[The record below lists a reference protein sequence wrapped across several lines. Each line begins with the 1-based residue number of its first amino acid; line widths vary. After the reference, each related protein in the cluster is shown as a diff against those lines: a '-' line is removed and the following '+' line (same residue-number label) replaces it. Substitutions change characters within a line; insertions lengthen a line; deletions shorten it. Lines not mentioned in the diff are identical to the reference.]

1 MTHGERE
8 FADIPWETGNPNA
21 LCQNARTM
29 TQPPRAYL
37 HVGLPKTGTSFL
49 QSHLWDSPTQL
60 AAVGVRMVPEGRGE
74 SFTLMRAVRG
84 QLDAEGKAGRAARAV
99 DNLKALVR
107 RAEEPTLLLSQESL
121 GGAEP
126 QEADALIRCFE
137 GREVHVVVTAR
148 DVARQLP
155 SAWQQRVKAKGD
167 INFLD
172 YLEAVRDRSG
182 AGKTFWSTQDLLAT
196 LESWGSGLPP
206 ERVHLVLV
214 PPRSADRN
222 LLAERFGSVVGVD
235 FDTLV
240 AEDLRPNYSLDPAQV
255 ELVRRVNKVEGLV
268 GSRVEHARTVKQ
280 FFSAQ
285 VLAPRR
291 GPSAKTPLSMAD
303 WCRDLA
309 QEQIAHIEK
318 RGFHVV
324 GDLDELMPRE
334 EDFGPELGE
343 IADTDVAA
351 AAVPAIADLLSKHNE
366 QEAEL
371 ARLRAENETLT
382 AALEEAQEGSNPVES
397 LIGAVKR
404 RRTGRG

>member
-1 MTHGERE
+1 
-8 FADIPWETGNPNA
+8 
-21 LCQNARTM
+21 M
-29 TQPPRAYL
+29 TQRARAFL

-99 DNLKALVR
+99 DGLRRLVG
-107 RAEEPTLLLSQESL
+107 RATEPTLLLSQESL

-126 QEADALIRCFE
+126 EEAEALMACFAE
-137 GREVHVVVTAR
+137 REVHVVVTAR

-167 INFLD
+167 ITFPD
-172 YLEAVRDRSG
+172 YLDGVRSRSG
-182 AGKTFWSTQDLLAT
+182 AGKTFWSTQDLVAT
-196 LESWGSGLPP
+196 LESWGSRLPP
-206 ERVHLVLV
+206 ERVHVVLV
-214 PPRSADRN
+214 PPRTADRN
-222 LLAERFGSVVGVD
+222 LLAERFGGVVGVD

-291 GPSAKTPLSMAD
+291 GSSAKTPVSMAD
-303 WCRDLA
+303 WCRELGR
-309 QEQIAHIEK
+309 EQVSFIEQ
-318 RGFHVV
+318 RGFDVV
-324 GDLDELMPRE
+324 GDLEELLPRD
-334 EDFGPELGE
+334 EDFGPELRDVDD
-343 IADTDVAA
+343 ADVAA
-351 AAVPAIADLLSKHNE
+351 AAVPAIADLLTRHNE

-371 ARLRAENETLT
+371 ARLRADNEKLT
-382 AALEEAQEGSNPVES
+382 AALDEAQESSGPVDAI
-397 LIGAVKR
+397 IGGLKR
-404 RRTGRG
+404 RRSGRG